1 MKSQAT
7 YIYSVIVKP
16 FVIQTHNHIFIII
29 FCLQIVLDSSQIL
42 YIRFRLRIPEVCFWI
57 RLCLVMMITE

>member
-42 YIRFRLRIPEVCFWI
+42 YIRFRLRIPEV
-57 RLCLVMMITE
+57 